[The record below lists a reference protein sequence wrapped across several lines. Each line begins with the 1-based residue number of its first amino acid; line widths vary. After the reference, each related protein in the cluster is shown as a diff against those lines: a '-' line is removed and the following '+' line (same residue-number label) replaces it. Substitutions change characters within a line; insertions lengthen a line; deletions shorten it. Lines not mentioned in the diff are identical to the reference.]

1 MVRSVSNVVNQS
13 GERPSGEDRHLVEY
27 KGVIMGKRTAG
38 GLIAITA
45 LLCGCWAQAASA
57 ANPIRLYLNEG
68 DAFAILGHSCGGIQ
82 QKVYATGFAT
92 NGYPMGEAH
101 LTTRCGGSG
110 RGGGYKTT
118 TYTGSASVV
127 WTWFGETRSYGIL
140 TSPEENPT
148 FSAED
153 GHKDRVYN
161 ENGAAYLQTGE
172 PPLQAPSAPTEVS
185 VSVGLAEQGES
196 EFLRMYVSWS
206 VAGETA
212 PLLNSS
218 TITAT
223 PLHSGAPVLS
233 TSVGSYF
240 SSASLQ
246 PVAPNT
252 TYAVT
257 VTNTDSEGTSDPSTP
272 VEITSPNSDGEAE
285 HGAPKTEIC
294 EHDQGTIALSPGLG
308 RRAAVQTIL
317 VSGQLGAC
325 DGPFGFESATYTA
338 SLKTTEKVGCAVLAS
353 SSLEANTIPLSFA
366 VTWTPAEEGR
376 SDGSLQFPLSETSL
390 GGIQGTLEG
399 GPFSAPASMTA
410 NAISETFAGSES
422 CGQKVNKKRAK
433 PVRLGTF
440 IAGATEIG

>member
-1 MVRSVSNVVNQS
+1 
-13 GERPSGEDRHLVEY
+13 
-27 KGVIMGKRTAG
+27 MGHRIAG
-38 GLIAITA
+38 GLITITA
-45 LLCGCWAQAASA
+45 LLCGCLAQSASA

-82 QKVYATGFAT
+82 QRVYATGFAT

-101 LTTRCGGSG
+101 LQTRCGGSG

-127 WTWFGETRSYGIL
+127 WTWFGETRSYG
-140 TSPEENPT
+140 TPASSEENPS

-153 GHKDRVYN
+153 GHNDRVYN

-172 PPLQAPSAPTEVS
+172 PPLQAPAAPTGVS
-185 VSVGLAEQGES
+185 ASVGLAEQGES

-206 VAGETA
+206 VASETA
-212 PLLNSS
+212 PLLTSS

-223 PLHSGAPVLS
+223 PLHSSAPVLS
-233 TSVGSYF
+233 TSVSSYF

-246 PVAPNT
+246 PVEPNT

-257 VTNTDSEGTSDPSTP
+257 VTNTDSEGTSEPSTP

-285 HGAPKTEIC
+285 HSAPHTEVC
-294 EHDQGTIALSPGLG
+294 ELDQGTITLSPGLG
-308 RRAAVQTIL
+308 KRAAVQTIT
-317 VSGQLGAC
+317 VSGELGAC
-325 DGPFGFESATYTA
+325 GGPFGFESATYTA
-338 SLKTTEKVGCAVLAS
+338 SLKTAEKVGCSELTS
-353 SSLEANTIPLSFA
+353 SSLEPNTVPLSFA
-366 VTWTPAEEGR
+366 VSWAPAEEGV
-376 SDGSLQFPLSETSL
+376 SSGSLQFPLSETSL
-390 GGIQGTLEG
+390 VGIQGTLEG

-410 NAISETFAGSES
+410 NAISETFTGAET

-433 PVRLGTF
+433 PVRIGTF
-440 IAGATEIG
+440 VAGLTEIG